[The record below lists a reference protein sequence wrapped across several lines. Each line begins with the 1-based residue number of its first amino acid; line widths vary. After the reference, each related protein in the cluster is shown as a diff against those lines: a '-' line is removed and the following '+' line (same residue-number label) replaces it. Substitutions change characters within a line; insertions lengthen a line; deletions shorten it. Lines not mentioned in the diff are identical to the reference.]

1 MSRTSTG
8 SSSPRSPVTGGPNR
22 APSRP
27 AEVVAT
33 LRRLGVTP
41 SRGLGQSF
49 LVDPFIADAEAALVG
64 TRPGEPILEIGGG
77 LGVLT
82 EALLRRGLGPLT
94 VVEKDRRLAGHLVA
108 TFGDDIVVVHGDAL
122 EVPLP
127 EVKAAAG
134 NLPFSVGTPILE
146 RLWSLRVP
154 RIVALLQKEVAERLA
169 AGPGSKVYGRLS
181 IWGALYGS
189 VELFRLVPS
198 ASFHPPPA
206 VDGRIIVHE
215 ARVGSLPV
223 PSVPRFEAILH
234 ALFSAR
240 RKQLGNL
247 LPRVTRPGTTI
258 EDLARR
264 AGWPEDWAVRRP
276 ETLPPEAFFRLA
288 QALEGAPLAR

>member
-1 MSRTSTG
+1 MPTG
-8 SSSPRSPVTGGPNR
+8 VPPR

-49 LVDPFIADAEAALVG
+49 LVVPFIADAEAALVG

-94 VVEKDRRLAGHLVA
+94 VVEKDRRLAQHLA
-108 TFGDDIVVVHGDAL
+108 STFGDAIEVVRGDAL

-127 EVKAAAG
+127 EVRAVAG

-154 RIVALLQKEVAERLA
+154 RIVALLQKEVADRLA

-189 VELFRLVPS
+189 VELFRVVPS
-198 ASFHPPPA
+198 AAFHPPPA
-206 VDGRIIVHE
+206 VDGRLVVHE
-215 ARVGSLPV
+215 ARAGALPV

-247 LPRVTRPGTTI
+247 LPRVVPPGARA
-258 EDLARR
+258 EDVALR
-264 AGWPEDWAVRRP
+264 AGWPDDWAVRRP
-276 ETLPPEAFFRLA
+276 ETLPPESFFRLA
-288 QALEGAPLAR
+288 AALGEPPFAR